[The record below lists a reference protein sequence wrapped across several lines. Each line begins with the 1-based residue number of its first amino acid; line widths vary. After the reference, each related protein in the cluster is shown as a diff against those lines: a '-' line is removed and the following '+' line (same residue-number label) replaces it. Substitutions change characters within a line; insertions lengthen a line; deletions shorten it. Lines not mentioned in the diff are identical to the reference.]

1 MKTNGLIENL
11 VLKHKDKRSYFEAGF
26 WLFLILAIFISNSIV
41 AVIDAED
48 SGVQMWEPIAW
59 EGTSLLA
66 VLLLIPFIVWY
77 SKLFPL
83 YWGNLRK
90 ALLAHLAG
98 TVIFAIAHVTLMV
111 GLRSIIY
118 FLNGQH
124 YQFGT
129 LPFAFFYEY
138 VKDVRTYFEILI
150 VVEGYRFIIRRI
162 QGEASL
168 PEQESPPD
176 NPNSTTKRFLVKML
190 GKEFLLDANSISSAS
205 ASGNY
210 VNLKVDNREYPL
222 RITMKEL
229 EQELAGYNM
238 VRVHRSHLVRL
249 DHIESIEPLESGDA
263 RISLKTG
270 DSIPCSRR
278 YLAALRES
286 VS

>member
-11 VLKHKDKRSYFEAGF
+11 VLRHKDKRSYFEAGF

-59 EGTSLLA
+59 EGTSLLS

-111 GLRSIIY
+111 GLRSVIY

-124 YQFGT
+124 YQFGD
-129 LPFAFFYEY
+129 LPFVFFYEY

-168 PEQESPPD
+168 PEQESAPD
-176 NPNSTTKRFLVKML
+176 NPNSATKRFLVKML

-229 EQELAGYNM
+229 EQELADYNM

-278 YLAALRES
+278 YLAALRERIS
-286 VS
+286 